1 MTKEKTMRIGLQIP
15 HFRPSTPESMRSW
28 LTDTVQ
34 AADQGGFDS
43 LWVMDHF
50 FQLGM
55 WLGEPETEMIE
66 GYTTLGFFAGIT
78 QQVKIGLLVGG
89 VIYRHPSLVIKSIST
104 LDVLSHG
111 RAYFGIGAA
120 WYEHETKSLGM
131 RFPPVSER
139 FERLEETLQI
149 AKHMWSG
156 DTSAYEG
163 KHYQLPYPVNSPQPL
178 SQPHPP
184 IMIGGM
190 GPKKTMRLVA
200 QYGDACNLF
209 GRAEPKVLRERLDII
224 KAHCDRVGRAY
235 EDIEKTTLVTADFE
249 DGGVRNVIAKG
260 KALQSLGFEHIIF
273 NVKGLYTPETLK
285 SFTQEIIPELKG

>member
-1 MTKEKTMRIGLQIP
+1 
-15 HFRPSTPESMRSW
+15 
-28 LTDTVQ
+28 
-34 AADQGGFDS
+34 
-43 LWVMDHF
+43 MDHF

-55 WLGEPETEMIE
+55 WLGDAETEMIE
-66 GYTTLGFFAGIT
+66 GYTSLGFFAGIT
-78 QQVKIGLLVGG
+78 EKIKIGLLVGG
-89 VIYRHPSLVIKSIST
+89 VIYRHPALVIKSIST

-131 RFPPVSER
+131 DFPPIGER

-156 DTSAYEG
+156 NTSAFEG
-163 KHYQLPYPVNSPQPL
+163 KHYQLPNPVNCPQPL

-184 IMIGGM
+184 ILIGGM
-190 GPKKTMRLVA
+190 GPKKTLRLVA

-209 GRAEPKVLRERLDII
+209 GRAEPDLLRERLDTL
-224 KAHCDRVGRAY
+224 KRHCEAVGRAY

-249 DGGVRNVIAKG
+249 EGGAKDVIAKG
-260 KALQSLGFEHIIF
+260 RILQGLGFEHIIF
-273 NVKGLYTPETLK
+273 NIKGLYVPETLN
-285 SFTQEIIPELKG
+285 SFTKEIIPALKG